1 MVAQVIY
8 LKKYDW
14 LIKAFYEVSAKDAD
28 VILRELDD
36 IDCESYFYYNAADI
50 LEGESLDTGFTYTTP
65 DMRVTFI
72 VMMESSCADEFQNTL
87 DHEKGHA
94 AQHIG
99 SEMGL
104 DYEGEEIQYLQGE
117 IGREMFKVAKQF
129 MCDNC
134 RTNIVNYGKIKM
146 KFYER

>member
-1 MVAQVIY
+1 MVVQIIY
-8 LKKYDW
+8 LEKYDW
-14 LIKAFYEVSAKDAD
+14 LIKAFYEATADDAD
-28 VILRELDD
+28 LILEELDQ
-36 IDCESYFYYNAADI
+36 IDCEPRIYYDAAEM
-50 LEGESLDTGFTYTTP
+50 LENNHLDTGFTYTTP

-99 SEMGL
+99 YELDL

-117 IGREMFKVAKQF
+117 IGREMFKVAKRF

-134 RTNIVNYGKIKM
+134 RMDINR
-146 KFYER
+146 YEKLKLR